1 MKFPILRKNKT
12 PTVLQME
19 ALECGAA
26 SLSMILSYYKK
37 YVSLEELRIECGVSR
52 DGTKAS
58 NLIKA
63 ARRYGL
69 EAKGFKMEV
78 EALREITRPA
88 IIFWNFNHFVVFERF
103 KRHSVV
109 INDPAVGR
117 RSVDLEEFDESFTGV
132 VLTFEPGPNFTP
144 GGEKPKIWNRLKK
157 RLTGLSSI
165 FTFLGFLSFLYFIP
179 GFIYPTFSRFFVD
192 EILVKN
198 SMGHLKPL
206 LFVMA
211 VTCLISTILQA
222 IQNSVLMRFQ
232 VRLSLSSASKFIEH
246 IFRMPLQFFV
256 QRLPG
261 ELCNR
266 ISSCDSIA
274 SLVSGQL
281 IGVIINLFSTV
292 FFLVLMLFYDIPLTV
307 ISVLLTCLVVV
318 IFKITSERVKNKS
331 FKIEMEGGKLSGIT
345 MSGIEMIESLKASG
359 SENDFFMQWSGQQA
373 KVILE
378 NQRLLKTN
386 TANSIVPETI
396 SQIQG
401 ILILGL
407 GAIRVMDGHLTIGML
422 MAFQILQ
429 SHFANPINSFLS
441 LGASLLSANADMQRI
456 DDVME
461 YPVPKLFKDDFEDA
475 SEKARSGKKVSGNNA
490 AEYIKKLR
498 QEGLPELV
506 KKHPEL
512 VNSYPEINA
521 LVDGNAAE
529 THHVSPSESSRPFY
543 APVRKLEG
551 YISIKNAVFGYSPL
565 AEPLI
570 KDLNMEFTP
579 GKRIALVG
587 ATGSGKSTIGK
598 LLSATYPLWS
608 GELLFDGKPLS
619 QIDRKT
625 FAASVSVVN
634 QTISLFEGTVK
645 DNITMWNSTIPE
657 EVYIQAAKDAC
668 IHDVITSRPSGYF
681 SQVSE
686 GGRNFSGGQRQ
697 RLEIARALATNPR
710 IIIMDEATSA
720 LDAITEQT
728 VDQNIRR
735 RGCTSIII
743 AHRLSTIRDSDEII
757 VLDHGNVVQ
766 RGSHDELI
774 AQGGMYGELVRTM

>member
-1 MKFPILRKNKT
+1 MRFPFFRKTKT

-26 SLSMILSYYKK
+26 SLSMILAHYKK
-37 YVSLEELRIECGVSR
+37 YVSLEELRVECGVSR

-58 NLIKA
+58 NLVKA
-63 ARRYGL
+63 AKRYGL

-78 EALREITRPA
+78 DALRSLKAPA
-88 IIFWNFNHFVVFERF
+88 IIFWNFNHFVVYEKF

-109 INDPAVGR
+109 INDPAMGR
-117 RSVDLEEFDESFTGV
+117 RAVDFDEFDESFTGV
-132 VLTFEPGPNFTP
+132 VLTFVPGENFVP
-144 GGEKPKIWNRLKK
+144 SGEKPKIWNRLKK
-157 RLTGLSSI
+157 RLGGLSGI

-179 GFIYPTFSRFFVD
+179 GFVYPTFSRFFID

-198 SMGHLKPL
+198 SMNLLKPL
-206 LFVMA
+206 LVVMI
-211 VTCLISTILQA
+211 VTCFVSTVLQA
-222 IQNSVLMRFQ
+222 IQNTVLMRFQ
-232 VRLSLSSASKFIEH
+232 VRLSLSSASKFINQ
-246 IFRMPLQFFV
+246 IFRMPMQFFV

-266 ISSCDSIA
+266 ISSCDSVA
-274 SLVSGQL
+274 ELVSGQL
-281 IGVIINLFSTV
+281 IEVVINLVSTV
-292 FFLVLMLFYDIPLTV
+292 FFLILMLLYDVPLTV
-307 ISVLLTCLVVV
+307 ISVSLTVLVII

-378 NQRLLKTN
+378 NQRLVKTN
-386 TANSIVPETI
+386 TANAIVPETI
-396 SQIQG
+396 SQIQS
-401 ILILGL
+401 ILILAI
-407 GAIRVMDGHLTIGML
+407 GALRVMDGHLTIGML
-422 MAFQILQ
+422 MAFQVLQ
-429 SHFANPINSFLS
+429 AHFASPINSFLS
-441 LGASLLSANADMQRI
+441 LGAQLLSANADMQRI

-461 YPVPKLFKDDFEDA
+461 YPTPKIFKDDFGE
-475 SEKARSGKKVSGNNA
+475 E
-490 AEYIKKLR
+490 
-498 QEGLPELV
+498 
-506 KKHPEL
+506 
-512 VNSYPEINA
+512 
-521 LVDGNAAE
+521 
-529 THHVSPSESSRPFY
+529 ESSLQSYDSGRIFY
-543 APVRKLEG
+543 APIKKLEG
-551 YISIKNAVFGYSPL
+551 YISLKNAVFGYSPL
-565 AEPLI
+565 AAPLI
-570 KDLNMEFTP
+570 NGLDIEFTP

-598 LLSATYPLWS
+598 LISATYPLWS
-608 GELLFDGKPLS
+608 GELMFDGKPLS
-619 QIDRKT
+619 EIDRKT

-634 QTISLFEGTVK
+634 QSISLFEGTIK
-645 DNITMWNSTIPE
+645 DNITMWNTTIPE
-657 EVYIQAAKDAC
+657 DVYIQAAKDAC
-668 IHDVITSRPSGYF
+668 IHDVITSRQGGYF

-757 VLDHGNVVQ
+757 VLDHGNIVQ
-766 RGSHDELI
+766 RGTHDELME
-774 AQGGMYGELVRTM
+774 QGGMYSELVRTM

>member
-1 MKFPILRKNKT
+1 MRFPFFRKTKT

-26 SLSMILSYYKK
+26 SLSMILAHYKK
-37 YVSLEELRIECGVSR
+37 YVSLEELRVECGVSR

-58 NLIKA
+58 NLVKA
-63 ARRYGL
+63 AKRYGL

-78 EALREITRPA
+78 DALRSLKAPA
-88 IIFWNFNHFVVFERF
+88 IIFWNFNHFVVYEKF

-109 INDPAVGR
+109 INDPAMGR
-117 RSVDLEEFDESFTGV
+117 RAVDFDEFDESFTGV
-132 VLTFEPGPNFTP
+132 VLTFVPGENFVP
-144 GGEKPKIWNRLKK
+144 SGEKPKIWNRLKK
-157 RLTGLSSI
+157 RLGGLSGI

-179 GFIYPTFSRFFVD
+179 GFVYPTFSRFFID

-198 SMGHLKPL
+198 SMNLLKPL
-206 LFVMA
+206 LVVMI
-211 VTCLISTILQA
+211 VTCFVSTVLQA
-222 IQNSVLMRFQ
+222 IQNTVLMRFQ
-232 VRLSLSSASKFIEH
+232 VRLSLSSASKFINQ
-246 IFRMPLQFFV
+246 IFRMPMQFFV

-266 ISSCDSIA
+266 ISSCDSVA

-281 IGVIINLFSTV
+281 IEVVINLVSTV
-292 FFLVLMLFYDIPLTV
+292 FFLILMLLYDVPLTV
-307 ISVLLTCLVVV
+307 ISVSLTVLVII

-378 NQRLLKTN
+378 NQRLVKTN
-386 TANSIVPETI
+386 TANAIVPETI
-396 SQIQG
+396 SQIQS
-401 ILILGL
+401 ILILAI
-407 GAIRVMDGHLTIGML
+407 GALRVMDGHLTIGML
-422 MAFQILQ
+422 MAFQVLQ
-429 SHFANPINSFLS
+429 AHFASPINSFLS
-441 LGASLLSANADMQRI
+441 LGAQLLSANADMQRI

-461 YPVPKLFKDDFEDA
+461 YPTPKIFKDDFGE
-475 SEKARSGKKVSGNNA
+475 E
-490 AEYIKKLR
+490 
-498 QEGLPELV
+498 
-506 KKHPEL
+506 
-512 VNSYPEINA
+512 
-521 LVDGNAAE
+521 
-529 THHVSPSESSRPFY
+529 ESSLQSYDSGRIFY
-543 APVRKLEG
+543 APIKKLEG
-551 YISIKNAVFGYSPL
+551 YISLKNAVFGYSPL
-565 AEPLI
+565 AAPLI
-570 KDLNMEFTP
+570 NGLDIEFTP

-598 LLSATYPLWS
+598 LISATYPLWS
-608 GELLFDGKPLS
+608 GELMFDGKPLS
-619 QIDRKT
+619 EIDRKT

-634 QTISLFEGTVK
+634 QSISLFEGTIK
-645 DNITMWNSTIPE
+645 DNITMWNTTIPE
-657 EVYIQAAKDAC
+657 DVYIQAAKDAC
-668 IHDVITSRPSGYF
+668 IHDVITSRQGGYF

-757 VLDHGNVVQ
+757 VLDHGNIVQ
-766 RGSHDELI
+766 RGTHDELME
-774 AQGGMYGELVRTM
+774 QGGMYSELVRTM

>member
-1 MKFPILRKNKT
+1 MKIPFFRRTKT

-37 YVSLEELRIECGVSR
+37 YISLEELRVECGVSR

-58 NLIKA
+58 NLVKA
-63 ARRYGL
+63 AKRYGL
-69 EAKGFKMEV
+69 EAKGYRMEV
-78 EALREITRPA
+78 DSLRELRAPA
-88 IIFWNFNHFVVFERF
+88 IIFWNFNHFVVFEKF
-103 KRHSVV
+103 RHNSVV
-109 INDPAVGR
+109 INDPALGR
-117 RSVDLEEFDESFTGV
+117 RTVDMDEFDESFTGV
-132 VLTFEPGPNFTP
+132 VLTFSPGPDFVP
-144 GGEKPKIWNRLKK
+144 SGDKPKIWNRLKK
-157 RLTGLSSI
+157 RLGGLGSI

-179 GFIYPTFSRFFVD
+179 GFVYPTFSRFFID

-198 SMGHLKPL
+198 SMNLLKPL
-206 LFVMA
+206 LVVMI
-211 VTCLISTILQA
+211 VTCFVSTVLQA
-222 IQNSVLMRFQ
+222 IQNTVLMRFQ
-232 VRLSLSSASKFIEH
+232 VRLSLSTASKFINQ
-246 IFRMPLQFFV
+246 IFKMPMQFFV

-266 ISSCDSIA
+266 ISSCDSVA
-274 SLVSGQL
+274 ELVSNQL
-281 IGVIINLFSTV
+281 IGVIIDLVSTI
-292 FFLVLMLFYDIPLTV
+292 FFLVLMLMYDIPLTV
-307 ISVLLTCLVVV
+307 ISVSLSLLVIV

-378 NQRLLKTN
+378 NQRLVKTN
-386 TANSIVPETI
+386 TANAILPESI
-396 SQIQG
+396 SQIQN
-401 ILILGL
+401 ILILAI
-407 GAIRVMDGHLTIGML
+407 GALRVMDGHLTIGML
-422 MAFQILQ
+422 MGFQVLQ
-429 SHFANPINSFLS
+429 THFATPINSFLG

-461 YPVPKLFKDDFEDA
+461 YPTPKIFKDDFEG
-475 SEKARSGKKVSGNNA
+475 EESGV
-490 AEYIKKLR
+490 
-498 QEGLPELV
+498 Q
-506 KKHPEL
+506 
-512 VNSYPEINA
+512 SY
-521 LVDGNAAE
+521 D
-529 THHVSPSESSRPFY
+529 SRRIFY
-543 APVRKLEG
+543 APIKKLEG
-551 YISIKNAVFGYSPL
+551 YISLKNVVFGYSPL
-565 AEPLI
+565 AAPLI
-570 KDLNMEFTP
+570 DGLDMEFTP

-598 LLSATYPLWS
+598 LISATYPLWS
-608 GELLFDGKPLS
+608 GELLFDGKPLRE
-619 QIDRKT
+619 IDRKT

-634 QTISLFEGTVK
+634 QSISLFEGTVK
-645 DNITMWNSTIPE
+645 DNITMWNTAIPE
-657 EVYIQAAKDAC
+657 DVYIQAAKDAC
-668 IHDVITSRPSGYF
+668 IHDVITSRQGGYF
-681 SQVSE
+681 SPVSE

-757 VLDHGNVVQ
+757 VLDHGNIVQ
-766 RGSHDELI
+766 RGTHEELME
-774 AQGGMYGELVRTM
+774 QGGMYSELIRTM

>member
-1 MKFPILRKNKT
+1 MKFPLFRKTKT

-26 SLSMILSYYKK
+26 SLSMILSYYHK
-37 YVSLEELRIECGVSR
+37 YVSLEELRVECGVSR

-63 ARRYGL
+63 AKRYGL

-78 EALREITRPA
+78 DVLRELKAPA
-88 IIFWNFNHFVVFERF
+88 IIFWNFNHFVVFEKF

-117 RSVDLEEFDESFTGV
+117 RSVDFDEFDESFTGV
-132 VLTFEPGPNFTP
+132 VLTFFPGENFVP
-144 GGEKPKIWNRLKK
+144 SGEKPKVWNRLKK
-157 RLTGLSSI
+157 RLGGLGSI

-179 GFIYPTFSRFFVD
+179 GFIYPTFSRFFID
-192 EILVKN
+192 EILVKDSIN
-198 SMGHLKPL
+198 LLKPL
-206 LFVMA
+206 LVVMA
-211 VTCLISTILQA
+211 ITCLVSIVLQA

-232 VRLSLSSASKFIEH
+232 VRLSLSSASKFINQ
-246 IFRMPLQFFV
+246 IFRMPMQFFV

-281 IGVIINLFSTV
+281 IGVIINLFSTI
-292 FFLVLMLFYDIPLTV
+292 FFLILMLLYDVPLTV
-307 ISVLLTCLVVV
+307 ISVSLTFVLVV

-359 SENDFFMQWSGQQA
+359 AENDFFMQWSGQQA

-378 NQRLLKTN
+378 NQRLVKSN
-386 TANSIVPETI
+386 TANAIVPETI

-401 ILILGL
+401 ILILAI
-407 GAIRVMDGHLTIGML
+407 GAVRVMDGHLTIGML

-429 SHFANPINSFLS
+429 SHFSSPVNSFLS
-441 LGASLLSANADMQRI
+441 MGAKLLSASADMQRI

-461 YPVPKLFKDDFEDA
+461 YPTPKIFKDDFEDKGGFG
-475 SEKARSGKKVSGNNA
+475 ENGHQFKQK
-490 AEYIKKLR
+490 
-498 QEGLPELV
+498 
-506 KKHPEL
+506 
-512 VNSYPEINA
+512 EIAN
-521 LVDGNAAE
+521 L
-529 THHVSPSESSRPFY
+529 PFY
-543 APVRKLEG
+543 APIRKLEG
-551 YISIKNAVFGYSPL
+551 YISLKNAVFGYSPL
-565 AEPLI
+565 SAPLI
-570 KDLNMEFTP
+570 NGLNIEFTP

-587 ATGSGKSTIGK
+587 ATGSGKSTLGK
-598 LLSATYPLWS
+598 LISATYPLWS
-608 GELLFDGKPLS
+608 GDLLFDGKPLNE
-619 QIDRKT
+619 IDRKT

-634 QTISLFEGTVK
+634 QSISLFEGTIK

-668 IHDVITSRPSGYF
+668 IHDVITSRQGGYF
-681 SQVSE
+681 SRVIE

-728 VDQNIRR
+728 VDLNIRR

-757 VLDHGNVVQ
+757 VLDHGSIVQ
-766 RGSHDELI
+766 RGTHDELMK
-774 AQGGMYGELVRTM
+774 QGGMYSELVRTM

>member
-1 MKFPILRKNKT
+1 MRFPFFRKTKT

-26 SLSMILSYYKK
+26 SLSMILAHYKK
-37 YVSLEELRIECGVSR
+37 YVSLEELRVECGVSR

-58 NLIKA
+58 NLVKA
-63 ARRYGL
+63 AKRYGL

-78 EALREITRPA
+78 DALRSLKAPA
-88 IIFWNFNHFVVFERF
+88 IIFWNFNHFVVYEKF

-109 INDPAVGR
+109 INDPAMGR
-117 RSVDLEEFDESFTGV
+117 RAVDFDEFDESFTGV
-132 VLTFEPGPNFTP
+132 VLTFVPGENFVP
-144 GGEKPKIWNRLKK
+144 SGEKPKIWNRLKK
-157 RLTGLSSI
+157 RLGGLSGI

-179 GFIYPTFSRFFVD
+179 GFVYPTFSRFFID

-198 SMGHLKPL
+198 SMNLLKPL
-206 LFVMA
+206 IVVMIITCFV
-211 VTCLISTILQA
+211 STVLQA

-232 VRLSLSSASKFIEH
+232 VRLSLSSASKFINQ
-246 IFRMPLQFFV
+246 IFRMPMQFFV

-266 ISSCDSIA
+266 ISSCDSVA
-274 SLVSGQL
+274 ELVSGQL
-281 IGVIINLFSTV
+281 IEVVINLVSTV
-292 FFLVLMLFYDIPLTV
+292 FFLILMLLYDVPLTV
-307 ISVLLTCLVVV
+307 ISVSLTVLVII

-378 NQRLLKTN
+378 NQRLVKTN
-386 TANSIVPETI
+386 TANAIVPETI
-396 SQIQG
+396 SQIQS
-401 ILILGL
+401 ILILAI
-407 GAIRVMDGHLTIGML
+407 GALRVMDGHLTIGML
-422 MAFQILQ
+422 MAFQVLQ
-429 SHFANPINSFLS
+429 AHFASPINSFLS
-441 LGASLLSANADMQRI
+441 LGAQLLSANADMQRI

-461 YPVPKLFKDDFEDA
+461 YPTPKIFKDDFGE
-475 SEKARSGKKVSGNNA
+475 E
-490 AEYIKKLR
+490 
-498 QEGLPELV
+498 
-506 KKHPEL
+506 
-512 VNSYPEINA
+512 
-521 LVDGNAAE
+521 
-529 THHVSPSESSRPFY
+529 ESSLQSYDSGRIFY
-543 APVRKLEG
+543 APIKKLEG
-551 YISIKNAVFGYSPL
+551 YISLKNAVFGYSPL
-565 AEPLI
+565 AAPLI
-570 KDLNMEFTP
+570 NGLDIEFTP

-598 LLSATYPLWS
+598 LISATYPLWS
-608 GELLFDGKPLS
+608 GELMFDGKPLS
-619 QIDRKT
+619 EIDRKT

-634 QTISLFEGTVK
+634 QSISLFEGTIK
-645 DNITMWNSTIPE
+645 DNITMWNTTIPE
-657 EVYIQAAKDAC
+657 DVYIQAAKDAC
-668 IHDVITSRPSGYF
+668 IHDVITSRQGGYF

-757 VLDHGNVVQ
+757 VLDHGNIVQ
-766 RGSHDELI
+766 RGTHDELME
-774 AQGGMYGELVRTM
+774 QGGMYSELVRTM

>member
-1 MKFPILRKNKT
+1 MAIFNKTKT

-26 SLSMILSYYKK
+26 SLSMILSYYHK

-63 ARRYGL
+63 ARKYGL

-78 EALREITRPA
+78 DALRSLKRPA
-88 IIFWNFNHFVVFERF
+88 IIFWNFNHFVVLE
-103 KRHSVV
+103 KVKKHIAL

-117 RSVDLEEFDESFTGV
+117 RSVEMDEFDESFTGV
-132 VLTFEPGPNFTP
+132 VLTFAPGTNFVAS
-144 GGEKPKIWNRLKK
+144 GEKPKIWNRLKK

-165 FTFLGFLSFLYFIP
+165 FVFLGFLSFLYFIP
-179 GFIYPTFSRFFVD
+179 GFVYPTFSRFFID
-192 EILVKN
+192 EILVKS
-198 SMGHLKPL
+198 SMNLLKPL
-206 LFVMA
+206 LVVMA
-211 VTCLISTILQA
+211 LTCIISTVLQA
-222 IQNSVLMRFQ
+222 IQNTVLMRFQ
-232 VRLSLSSASKFIEH
+232 ARLSLSSASKFIDH
-246 IFRMPLQFFV
+246 IFRMPLQFFA

-266 ISSCDSIA
+266 ISSCDSVA

-281 IGVIINLFSTV
+281 IGVVINLFSTV
-292 FFLVLMLFYDIPLTV
+292 FFFVLMLMYDVPLTV
-307 ISVLLTCLVVV
+307 ISVSLTLLVVV

-378 NQRLLKTN
+378 HQRLVKTN
-386 TANSIVPETI
+386 TANAIIPSTI
-396 SQIQG
+396 SQIQS
-401 ILILGL
+401 ILILAF
-407 GAIRVMDGHLTIGML
+407 GALRVMDGHLTIGML
-422 MAFQILQ
+422 MAFQVVQ
-429 SHFANPINSFLS
+429 SNFAAPINSFLS

-461 YPVPKLFKDDFEDA
+461 YPTPQIFKDDFEN
-475 SEKARSGKKVSGNNA
+475 EKT
-490 AEYIKKLR
+490 
-498 QEGLPELV
+498 LP
-506 KKHPEL
+506 H
-512 VNSYPEINA
+512 
-521 LVDGNAAE
+521 
-529 THHVSPSESSRPFY
+529 FY
-543 APVRKLEG
+543 APIKKLEG
-551 YISIKNAVFGYSPL
+551 YISLKNAVFGYSPL
-565 AEPLI
+565 SAPL
-570 KDLNMEFTP
+570 LNDVSIEFTP

-598 LLSATYPLWS
+598 ILSATYALWS
-608 GELLFDGKPLS
+608 GELLFDGKPLCE
-619 QIDRKT
+619 IERKV
-625 FAASVSVVN
+625 FAQSVSVVN

-645 DNITMWNSTIPE
+645 DNITMWDTTIPE
-657 EVYIQAAKDAC
+657 NVYIQAAKDAC

-681 SQVSE
+681 SEVSE
-686 GGRNFSGGQRQ
+686 GGKNFSGGQRQ

-757 VLDHGNVVQ
+757 VLDHGSIVQ
-766 RGSHDELI
+766 RGTHEELM
-774 AQGGMYGELVRTM
+774 AQGGIYSELVRTM

>member
-1 MKFPILRKNKT
+1 MKFPFFRKTKT

-26 SLSMILSYYKK
+26 SLSMILAHYKK
-37 YVSLEELRIECGVSR
+37 YVSLEELRVECGVSR

-58 NLIKA
+58 NLVKA
-63 ARRYGL
+63 AKRYGL

-78 EALREITRPA
+78 DALRSLKAPA
-88 IIFWNFNHFVVFERF
+88 IIFWNFNHFVVYEKF

-109 INDPAVGR
+109 INDPAMGR
-117 RSVDLEEFDESFTGV
+117 RAVDFDEFDESFTGV
-132 VLTFEPGPNFTP
+132 VLTFVPGENFVP
-144 GGEKPKIWNRLKK
+144 SGEKPKIWNRLKK
-157 RLTGLSSI
+157 RLGGLSGI

-179 GFIYPTFSRFFVD
+179 GFVYPTFSRFFID

-198 SMGHLKPL
+198 SMNLLKPL
-206 LFVMA
+206 LVVMI
-211 VTCLISTILQA
+211 VTCFVSTVLQA
-222 IQNSVLMRFQ
+222 IQNTVLMRFQ
-232 VRLSLSSASKFIEH
+232 VRLSLSTASKFINQ
-246 IFRMPLQFFV
+246 IFKMPMQFFV

-266 ISSCDSIA
+266 ISSCDSVA
-274 SLVSGQL
+274 ELVSNQL
-281 IGVIINLFSTV
+281 IGVIIDLVSTV
-292 FFLVLMLFYDIPLTV
+292 FFLILMLLYDVPLTV
-307 ISVLLTCLVVV
+307 ISVSLTVLVII

-378 NQRLLKTN
+378 NQRLVKTN
-386 TANSIVPETI
+386 TANAIVPETI
-396 SQIQG
+396 SQIQS
-401 ILILGL
+401 ILILAI
-407 GAIRVMDGHLTIGML
+407 GALRVMDGHLTIGML
-422 MAFQILQ
+422 MAFQVLQ
-429 SHFANPINSFLS
+429 AHFASPINSFLS
-441 LGASLLSANADMQRI
+441 LGAQLLSANADMQRI

-461 YPVPKLFKDDFEDA
+461 YPTPKIFKDDFGE
-475 SEKARSGKKVSGNNA
+475 E
-490 AEYIKKLR
+490 
-498 QEGLPELV
+498 
-506 KKHPEL
+506 
-512 VNSYPEINA
+512 
-521 LVDGNAAE
+521 
-529 THHVSPSESSRPFY
+529 ESSLQSYDSGRIFY
-543 APVRKLEG
+543 APIKKLEG
-551 YISIKNAVFGYSPL
+551 YISLKNAVFGYSPL
-565 AEPLI
+565 AAPLI
-570 KDLNMEFTP
+570 NGLDIEFTP

-598 LLSATYPLWS
+598 LISATYPLWS
-608 GELLFDGKPLS
+608 GELMFDGKPLS
-619 QIDRKT
+619 EIDRKT

-634 QTISLFEGTVK
+634 QSISLFEGTIK
-645 DNITMWNSTIPE
+645 DNITMWNTTIPE
-657 EVYIQAAKDAC
+657 DVYIQAAKDAC
-668 IHDVITSRPSGYF
+668 IHDVITSRQGGYF

-757 VLDHGNVVQ
+757 VLDHGNIVQ
-766 RGSHDELI
+766 RGTHDELME
-774 AQGGMYGELVRTM
+774 QGGMYSELVRTM

>member
-1 MKFPILRKNKT
+1 MRFPFFRKTKT

-26 SLSMILSYYKK
+26 SLSMILAHYKK
-37 YVSLEELRIECGVSR
+37 YVSLEELRVECGVSR

-58 NLIKA
+58 NLVKA
-63 ARRYGL
+63 AKRYGL

-78 EALREITRPA
+78 DALRSLKAPA
-88 IIFWNFNHFVVFERF
+88 IIFWNFNHFVVYEKF

-109 INDPAVGR
+109 INDPAMGR
-117 RSVDLEEFDESFTGV
+117 RAVDFDEFDESFTGV
-132 VLTFEPGPNFTP
+132 VLTFVPGENFVP
-144 GGEKPKIWNRLKK
+144 SGEKPKIWNRLKK
-157 RLTGLSSI
+157 RLGGLSGI

-179 GFIYPTFSRFFVD
+179 GFVYPTFSRFFID

-198 SMGHLKPL
+198 SMNLLKPL
-206 LFVMA
+206 LVVMI
-211 VTCLISTILQA
+211 VTCFVSTVLQA
-222 IQNSVLMRFQ
+222 IQNTVLMRFQ
-232 VRLSLSSASKFIEH
+232 VRLSLSTASKFINQ
-246 IFRMPLQFFV
+246 IFRMPMQFFV

-266 ISSCDSIA
+266 ISSCDSVA
-274 SLVSGQL
+274 ELVSGQL
-281 IGVIINLFSTV
+281 IGVIIDLVSTV
-292 FFLVLMLFYDIPLTV
+292 FFLILMLLYDVPLTV
-307 ISVLLTCLVVV
+307 ISVSLTVLVII

-378 NQRLLKTN
+378 NQRLVKTN
-386 TANSIVPETI
+386 TANAIVPETI
-396 SQIQG
+396 SQIQS
-401 ILILGL
+401 ILILAI
-407 GAIRVMDGHLTIGML
+407 GALRVMDGHLTIGML
-422 MAFQILQ
+422 MAFQVLQ
-429 SHFANPINSFLS
+429 AHFASPINSFLS
-441 LGASLLSANADMQRI
+441 LGAQLLSANADMQRI

-461 YPVPKLFKDDFEDA
+461 YPTPKIFKDDFGE
-475 SEKARSGKKVSGNNA
+475 E
-490 AEYIKKLR
+490 
-498 QEGLPELV
+498 
-506 KKHPEL
+506 
-512 VNSYPEINA
+512 
-521 LVDGNAAE
+521 
-529 THHVSPSESSRPFY
+529 ESSLQSYDSGRIFY
-543 APVRKLEG
+543 APIKKLEG
-551 YISIKNAVFGYSPL
+551 YISLKNAVFGYSPL
-565 AEPLI
+565 AAPLI
-570 KDLNMEFTP
+570 NGLDIEFTP

-598 LLSATYPLWS
+598 LISATYPLWS
-608 GELLFDGKPLS
+608 GELMFDGKPLS
-619 QIDRKT
+619 EIDRKT

-634 QTISLFEGTVK
+634 QSISLFEGTIK
-645 DNITMWNSTIPE
+645 DNITMWNTTIPE
-657 EVYIQAAKDAC
+657 DVYIQAAKDAC
-668 IHDVITSRPSGYF
+668 IHDVITSRQGGYF

-757 VLDHGNVVQ
+757 VLDHGNIVQ
-766 RGSHDELI
+766 RGTHDELME
-774 AQGGMYGELVRTM
+774 QGGMYSELVRTM

>member
-1 MKFPILRKNKT
+1 MKFPFFRKTKT
-12 PTVLQME
+12 PTILQME

-52 DGTKAS
+52 DGTRAS

-63 ARRYGL
+63 AKHYGL

-78 EALREITRPA
+78 DVLRGLKAPA
-88 IIFWNFNHFVVFERF
+88 IIFWNFNHFVVYEKF

-109 INDPAVGR
+109 INDPALGR
-117 RSVDLEEFDESFTGV
+117 RSVDLDEFDESFTGV
-132 VLTFEPGPNFTP
+132 VLTFFPGPNFVP
-144 GGEKPKIWNRLKK
+144 SGEKPKIWNRLKK
-157 RLTGLSSI
+157 RLGGLASI
-165 FTFLGFLSFLYFIP
+165 FTFLGFLSFFYFIP
-179 GFIYPTFSRFFVD
+179 GFVYPAFSRFFID

-198 SMGHLKPL
+198 SMNLLKPL
-206 LFVMA
+206 LVVMA
-211 VTCLISTILQA
+211 VTCVVSTVLQA

-232 VRLSLSSASKFIEH
+232 VRLSLSSASKFINQ
-246 IFRMPLQFFV
+246 IFRMPMQFFV

-274 SLVSGQL
+274 SLISNQL
-281 IGVIINLFSTV
+281 IGVVINLFSSV
-292 FFLVLMLFYDIPLTV
+292 FFLILMLMYDIPLTV
-307 ISVLLTCLVVV
+307 ISVLLTFLVLV
-318 IFKITSERVKNKS
+318 IFKVTSERVKNKS

-359 SENDFFMQWSGQQA
+359 AENDYFMQWSGQQA
-373 KVILE
+373 KVIME
-378 NQRLLKTN
+378 NQRLLRSN
-386 TANSIVPETI
+386 TANSILPQTV
-396 SQIQG
+396 SQIQS
-401 ILILGL
+401 ILIMSI
-407 GAIRVMDGHLTIGML
+407 GALRVMDGHLTIGML
-422 MAFQILQ
+422 MAFQLLQ
-429 SHFANPINSFLS
+429 SNFASPINSFLS

-461 YPVPKLFKDDFEDA
+461 YPTPKIFKDDFKKKGQEEENSGA
-475 SEKARSGKKVSGNNA
+475 IKA
-490 AEYIKKLR
+490 
-498 QEGLPELV
+498 
-506 KKHPEL
+506 
-512 VNSYPEINA
+512 
-521 LVDGNAAE
+521 
-529 THHVSPSESSRPFY
+529 FY
-543 APVRKLEG
+543 APIRKLDG
-551 YISIKNAVFGYSPL
+551 YISLKNAVFGYSPL
-565 AEPLI
+565 AAPLI
-570 KDLNMEFTP
+570 NGLNIEFTP

-598 LLSATYPLWS
+598 LISATYPLWS

-619 QIDRKT
+619 EIERKV

-634 QTISLFEGTVK
+634 QTISLFEGTIK

-668 IHDVITSRPSGYF
+668 IHDVITSRQGGYF
-681 SQVSE
+681 SMVRE

-720 LDAITEQT
+720 LDAITEQK

-743 AHRLSTIRDSDEII
+743 AHRFSTIRDSDEII
-757 VLDHGNVVQ
+757 VLDHGNIVQ
-766 RGSHDELI
+766 RGSHEELME
-774 AQGGMYGELVRTM
+774 QGGIYSELVRTM